1 MTRTFK
7 SYVPTVLTLSKEQ
20 LAKVPKGLKVRYGI
34 NRAKQKNGDI
44 YVMERAYYIVPETKN
59 RYDSQRGGRHDPC
72 QSEKIHFGQYS
83 GQVGQK
89 SSKHIG

>member
-44 YVMERAYYIVPETKN
+44 YVMERAYYIVPETN
-59 RYDSQRGGRHDPC
+59 NPRAIASV
-72 QSEKIHFGQYS
+72 KIGTIPKE
-83 GQVGQK
+83 GAT
-89 SSKHIG
+89 